1 MTAVEPTRPGGSDE
15 RVVSARLGIVGQIA
29 EVVRY
34 RELLG
39 GLIRKELKVKYKDS
53 TLGFLWSLLNPAL
66 SLAVFYVVFQI
77 FLQAGIPAFSIFLLC
92 GLLVWNLFSASL
104 AGATGSVT
112 SASGLVNKVYFPR
125 VILPLAA
132 VGAAVV
138 HFFLQGIVLVAAL
151 AVTRYDIEFS
161 WLPLLVLAF
170 AATVSLGTGFAILL
184 SAVNVYARDT
194 QHILELSLLAWFW
207 LTPIVYPVDLVAS
220 QVAERS
226 VPDWLYLIN
235 PITPLVM
242 TFQRVLHNRV
252 DFEQEVQLRE
262 TGGIEIT
269 ITRILPD
276 ESFLWY
282 VGAGSIVFLIGAALT
297 LVALHVFSRLEGN
310 FAEEL

>member
-1 MTAVEPTRPGGSDE
+1 MTAVDPLRPGGADE
-15 RVVSARLGIVGQIA
+15 RVVSARLGVVGQIR
-29 EVVRY
+29 EVIRY
-34 RELLG
+34 RELLL
-39 GLIRKELKVKYKDS
+39 GLVRKELKVKYKDS

-66 SLAVFYVVFQI
+66 SLGVFYVVFQI
-77 FLQAGIPAFSIFLLC
+77 FLGAGIPAFAIFLLC

-112 SASGLVNKVYFPR
+112 AAGGLVNKVYFPR

-151 AVTRYDIEFS
+151 MVTRYDVELT
-161 WLPLLVLAF
+161 WLPLLALAF
-170 AATVSLGTGFAILL
+170 VATVALATGFAIML

-207 LTPIVYPVDLVAS
+207 LTPIVYPVDLVITQTEA
-220 QVAERS
+220 RS
-226 VPDWLYLIN
+226 VPDWLYLLN
-235 PITPLVM
+235 PIVPLVM

-252 DFEQEVQLRE
+252 DFEQEVRLRE
-262 TGGIEIT
+262 NGPIDIQ

-282 VGAGSIVFLIGAALT
+282 VSANLVVIGIGVALIGA
-297 LVALHVFSRLEGN
+297 ALHVFSRLEGN

>member
-1 MTAVEPTRPGGSDE
+1 MTTVDPRRSGDGE
-15 RVVSARLGIVGQIA
+15 RLVSARLGVVDQIR

-34 RELLG
+34 RELLL
-39 GLIRKELKVKYKDS
+39 GLVRKELKVKYKDS

-66 SLAVFYVVFQI
+66 SLAVFYVVFQV
-77 FLQAGIPAFSIFLLC
+77 FLGAGIPAFAIFLLC

-112 SASGLVNKVYFPR
+112 AAGGLVNKVYFPR

-151 AVTRYDIEFS
+151 LITRYDVEVA

-170 AATVSLGTGFAILL
+170 AATVCLGTGFAILL

-207 LTPIVYPVDLVAS
+207 LTPIVYPVDLVVS
-220 QVAERS
+220 QTEARS

-235 PITPLVM
+235 PLTPLVM

-262 TGGIEIT
+262 NGPLQIT
-269 ITRILPD
+269 VTRILPD

-282 VGAGSIVFLIGAALT
+282 VGANSVVIGLGLALT
-297 LVALHVFSRLEGN
+297 GVALHVFSRLEGN